1 MLVIIRGAGDIATG
15 IGWRLKQ
22 CGFDVVMTETQ
33 KPTCIRRTVAF
44 STALEQGSYTVEGI
58 SATACNNIEQVQ
70 QALANGH
77 VAVLCDPSASCI
89 ATLKPAVVI
98 DSILAKHNLGTKIT
112 DAPLVIGVGPGFCA
126 GEDCHY
132 VIETQRG
139 HYLGKVIEQGPAA
152 PNSGIPG
159 NIMGYAAERIIRS
172 TVSGTFRALCSIGD
186 LVQAGQTV
194 AMVDDT
200 PLCVEI
206 DGMIRGI
213 LADGIAVTTGFKC
226 GDVDPR
232 GTKAD
237 YTTISDKARAI
248 GGAALEAILRRYGS
262 RMQ

>member
-1 MLVIIRGAGDIATG
+1 MIVVIRGAGDIATG

-58 SATACNNIEQVQ
+58 TAIACDTVQ
-70 QALANGH
+70 QAQQAIAQGN
-77 VAVLCDPSASCI
+77 VAVLCDPNASCI
-89 ATLKPAVVI
+89 GVLKPDVVV
-98 DSILAKHNLGTKIT
+98 DAILAKHNVGTKIT
-112 DAPLVIGVGPGFCA
+112 DAPLVVAVGPGFSA

-139 HYLGKVIEQGPAA
+139 HRLGRVIENGPAA

-159 NIMGYAAERIIRS
+159 NIMGYTSERIIRS
-172 TVSGTFRALCSIGD
+172 TVSGQFRALCSIGD
-186 LVQAGQTV
+186 LVQAGQAV

-206 DGMIRGI
+206 DGMIRGM
-213 LADGIAVTTGFKC
+213 LADGIAVTPGFKC

-232 GTKAD
+232 GAKAD

-248 GGAALEAILRRYGS
+248 AGAVLEAILRRYGS
-262 RMQ
+262 RLQ